1 MAAYDTH
8 ALKGFAQPW
17 ASVDALLQLSFLYVL
32 RKILH
37 FGYAPHFARARVRGC
52 SLIEGAWLVHA
63 VALQEDDGLEGLG
76 ESESNA
82 LSVDPLSGI
91 RSPVQ

>member
-1 MAAYDTH
+1 MATPPTQQTCHLRYFCTHTISSHFFIDLMAAYDTH

-37 FGYAPHFARARVRGC
+37 FGYAPHFARARAWVFAHRRGVAC
-52 SLIEGAWLVHA
+52 S
-63 VALQEDDGLEGLG
+63 
-76 ESESNA
+76 
-82 LSVDPLSGI
+82 
-91 RSPVQ
+91 RSSSAGG

>member
-1 MAAYDTH
+1 M
-8 ALKGFAQPW
+8 
-17 ASVDALLQLSFLYVL
+17 
-32 RKILH
+32 
-37 FGYAPHFARARVRGC
+37 RGC

-63 VALQEDDGLEGLG
+63 VALQEDNGLEGLG
-76 ESESNA
+76 ESEPNA